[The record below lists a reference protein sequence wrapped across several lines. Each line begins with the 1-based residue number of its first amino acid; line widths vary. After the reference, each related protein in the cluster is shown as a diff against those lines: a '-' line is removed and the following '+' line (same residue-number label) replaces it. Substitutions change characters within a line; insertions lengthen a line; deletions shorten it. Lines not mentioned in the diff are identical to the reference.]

1 MKFSLEFH
9 DPDYQ
14 QELLRKGTREQLI
27 AWLRWNDPNGI
38 YTGEDSLAE
47 DRPVLTLHRA
57 REILY
62 EQAHRDSQP

>member
-1 MKFSLEFH
+1 MKLPLEFH

-38 YTGEDSLAE
+38 YTDPCRRSPRIDAAQGS
-47 DRPVLTLHRA
+47 
-57 REILY
+57 
-62 EQAHRDSQP
+62 